1 MIEYG
6 TNQGIYYAI
15 REGYVSGARVKELHC
30 RRRYGTYNQFAVNV
44 GALRYPLCSRKK
56 EKKFV
61 NTRMEVTSRSSYTRT
76 HSRRQ
81 TPRAVMAFIMN
92 GKAVIKRL

>member
-30 RRRYGTYNQFAVNV
+30 RRRYGTYNQFAINL

-61 NTRMEVTSRSSYTRT
+61 NSITAAYAEVWDTKPPKQNTKTRS
-76 HSRRQ
+76 
-81 TPRAVMAFIMN
+81 N
-92 GKAVIKRL
+92 

>member
-30 RRRYGTYNQFAVNV
+30 RRRYGTYNQFAINL

-61 NTRMEVTSRSSYTRT
+61 NSITAAYAEVWDTKPPKQNTKTRL
-76 HSRRQ
+76 
-81 TPRAVMAFIMN
+81 N
-92 GKAVIKRL
+92 